1 MINNYPYSDEYMTY
15 DYENHRYML
24 TEKAILDELGI
35 NLSERSKN
43 EAAKKAFLRLASN
56 QIYNFIHSHN
66 VNNVLQDYIIAKTAK
81 GRKIIK
87 EAMTSQFWLLA
98 NAGDL
103 SILPDERQR
112 ALSID
117 MNAISVL
124 EQSIPEIGCSI
135 LYTGNLPRICLKG
148 EW

>member
-15 DYENHRYML
+15 DYESHKYML
-24 TEKAILDELGI
+24 TEKAVLEELGI
-35 NLSERSKN
+35 NLAERSKN

-56 QIYNFIHSHN
+56 QIYNYIHSHN
-66 VNNVLQDYIIAKTAK
+66 VNDVLQDYIIAKTSR
-81 GRKIIK
+81 GRKVIK
-87 EAMTSQFWLLA
+87 EAMLSQFWLLA

-103 SILPDERQR
+103 SILPDEKQR

-117 MNAISVL
+117 MNAISIL
-124 EQSIPEIGCSI
+124 GQTIPEIGCSI
-135 LYTGNLPRICLKG
+135 LYTGKLPHICLNG